1 MNSFD
6 RDDIGKMVIRLVLGV
21 LILMHGIPK
30 IFNGVGQIEQ
40 MLQGIGLPG
49 FIAYASYLGE
59 VVGPLLLIFGFYSRI
74 GAALIA
80 INMIVVIALAH
91 RSEIF
96 LLSEH
101 GSWALELQ
109 GMFLFT
115 AIGLA
120 LTGAGKIAFKSR
132 WN

>member
-6 RDDIGKMVIRLVLGV
+6 RDDIGKLVIRLALGF
-21 LILMHGIPK
+21 LILMHGTSK
-30 IFNGVGQIEQ
+30 IFSGVGQIEQ
-40 MLQGIGLPG
+40 TLQGIGLPG

-80 INMIVVIALAH
+80 ANMIVAIALVH

-96 LLSEH
+96 LINEH
-101 GSWALELQ
+101 GGWTLELQ